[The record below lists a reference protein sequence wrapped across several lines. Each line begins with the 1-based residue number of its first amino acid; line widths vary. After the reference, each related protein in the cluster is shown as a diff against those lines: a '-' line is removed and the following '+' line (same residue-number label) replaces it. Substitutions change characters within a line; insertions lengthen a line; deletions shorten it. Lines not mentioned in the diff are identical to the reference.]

1 MNYTEIMVR
10 YGELSTKGKN
20 KKRFISMLAA
30 NVKNALT
37 SYPLVKV
44 HANRDRMHLLLN
56 GENSQEVMACLS
68 PIFGIQNY
76 SPAIKVEKE
85 MAVIYETAIQMVKEN
100 FTEGQ
105 SFKVNARRSDHL
117 FELDTNEL
125 NREVGHHVIQAI
137 PTIKVQM
144 KQPDITLR
152 VEIRDDGAFLSCET
166 INGAGGLPVGS
177 SGKGM
182 LMLSGGIDSPVAGY
196 LAMKRGVKIEA
207 VHFHSPPYTSEQA
220 LNKAKD
226 LTVKLVPYVGSIQF
240 IEVPFTEIQEEIK
253 KNVEEGYLMTIT
265 RRFMLRITDEIVKK
279 RRGLAII
286 NGESLGQVASQTLHS
301 MIAINDVTTTPII
314 RPVITLDKNEI
325 IEIAEKI
332 DTFDLAIQ
340 PFEDC
345 CTIFAPPKPKTKPR
359 LDRSREYENK
369 LDMEGLIARAV
380 AGIKVSEI
388 QPGQQYLTSEADEF
402 SDLL

>member
-1 MNYTEIMVR
+1 MEYTEIMVR

-20 KKRFISMLAA
+20 KRVFISILAS
-30 NVKNALT
+30 NVKSALNQF
-37 SYPLVKV
+37 PKVKV

-56 GENSQEVMACLS
+56 GEDSSGVMKALK
-68 PIFGIQNY
+68 PIFGIQNV
-76 SPAIKVEKE
+76 SPSIKISKTTAAIYQTAVEMMTE
-85 MAVIYETAIQMVKEN
+85 VYQ
-100 FTEGQ
+100 EGQ
-105 SFKVNARRSDHL
+105 SFKVNTKRSDKT

-125 NREVGHHVIQAI
+125 NREVGHQVIQAI
-137 PTIKVQM
+137 PSIGVNM
-144 KQPDITLR
+144 KNPDITLR
-152 VEIRDDGAFLSCET
+152 VEIRPDGAFLSCET
-166 INGAGGLPVGS
+166 IKGAGGLPVGS
-177 SGKGM
+177 SGRGM

-196 LAMKRGVKIEA
+196 LGMKRGVKIEA
-207 VHFHSPPYTSEQA
+207 VHFHSPPYTSVHA

-253 KNVEEGYLMTIT
+253 KQVDEGYLMTVT
-265 RRFMLRITDEIVKK
+265 RRFMMRITDRIREK
-279 RRGLAII
+279 RKGLAII

-301 MIAINDVTTTPII
+301 MIAINEVTTTPII
-314 RPVITLDKNEI
+314 RPVVAMDKSEI

-359 LDRSREYENK
+359 LDRTLDFENK
-369 LDMEGLIARAV
+369 MDVEGLIERAV
-380 AGIKVSEI
+380 AGIKISEI
-388 QPGQQYLTSEADEF
+388 QSGQQYLAGDAEEF
-402 SDLL
+402 DDLL

>member
-44 HANRDRMHLLLN
+44 HANRDRMNLLLN

-152 VEIRDDGAFLSCET
+152 VESRDDGAFLSC
-166 INGAGGLPVGS
+166 
-177 SGKGM
+177 
-182 LMLSGGIDSPVAGY
+182 
-196 LAMKRGVKIEA
+196 
-207 VHFHSPPYTSEQA
+207 
-220 LNKAKD
+220 
-226 LTVKLVPYVGSIQF
+226 
-240 IEVPFTEIQEEIK
+240 
-253 KNVEEGYLMTIT
+253 
-265 RRFMLRITDEIVKK
+265 
-279 RRGLAII
+279 
-286 NGESLGQVASQTLHS
+286 
-301 MIAINDVTTTPII
+301 
-314 RPVITLDKNEI
+314 
-325 IEIAEKI
+325 
-332 DTFDLAIQ
+332 
-340 PFEDC
+340 
-345 CTIFAPPKPKTKPR
+345 
-359 LDRSREYENK
+359 
-369 LDMEGLIARAV
+369 
-380 AGIKVSEI
+380 
-388 QPGQQYLTSEADEF
+388 
-402 SDLL
+402 